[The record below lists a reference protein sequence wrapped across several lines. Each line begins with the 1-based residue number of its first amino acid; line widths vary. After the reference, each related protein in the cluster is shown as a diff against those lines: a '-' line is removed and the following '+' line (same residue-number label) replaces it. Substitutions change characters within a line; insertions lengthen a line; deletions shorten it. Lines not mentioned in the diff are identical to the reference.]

1 MNESFLIGCLLGGL
15 AMTILVF
22 GGLGLAQWLD
32 KSRREEEI
40 QARLNRALD
49 KIREKECILEQEVS
63 HSAKVESDMA
73 FTKQICGT
81 AIEQTLVY
89 LEQTPAIFGDKKRA
103 KIIQELHETLTY
115 TGKERT
121 QPVAL
126 LEHIVSNGGS
136 NEQSAING

>member
-1 MNESFLIGCLLGGL
+1 
-15 AMTILVF
+15 MTILVF

-115 TGKERT
+115 TGAR
-121 QPVAL
+121 
-126 LEHIVSNGGS
+126 S
-136 NEQSAING
+136 